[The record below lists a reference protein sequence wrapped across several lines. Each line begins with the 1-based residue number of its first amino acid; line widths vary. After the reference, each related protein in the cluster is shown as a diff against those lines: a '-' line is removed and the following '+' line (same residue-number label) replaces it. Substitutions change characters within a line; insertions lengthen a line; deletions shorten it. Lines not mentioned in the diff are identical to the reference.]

1 MSKKHLIKEASQ
13 IDEIQSE
20 MHIEKFRSTIDN
32 THQLQKLSN
41 QPKAMLRLFDQET
54 SGHTSYVEQKQIKG
68 SSK

>member
-1 MSKKHLIKEASQ
+1 MSKKHLFKEASQ
-13 IDEIQSE
+13 IGE